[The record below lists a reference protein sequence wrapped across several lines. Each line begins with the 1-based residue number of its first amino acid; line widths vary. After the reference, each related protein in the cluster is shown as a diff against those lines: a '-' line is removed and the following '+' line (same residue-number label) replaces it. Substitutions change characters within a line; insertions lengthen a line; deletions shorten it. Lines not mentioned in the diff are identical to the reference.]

1 MAFDRSLELI
11 SNADLSLLWRLLGAA
26 AALSISA
33 VVAAYV
39 LKTARPAAVAA
50 QAKAAAIGVMLLM
63 IYAIGEISVEG
74 FSQSTL
80 IALVLPLSMFGVLG
94 LVSASAA
101 EIVAAQSAVSE
112 GAAASAAPSTH
123 LGSTGGLEATSA
135 ALQTGPDQDS
145 DGSEKR
151 RAA

>member
-26 AALSISA
+26 AALSLSA

-50 QAKAAAIGVMLLM
+50 QAKAAAIGAMLLL

-80 IALVLPLSMFGVLG
+80 VALVLPLSMFGVLG
-94 LVSASAA
+94 LCSASASEIATALSA
-101 EIVAAQSAVSE
+101 EHTRTAIGRPGE
-112 GAAASAAPSTH
+112 PPSIQIDRRHAEDT
-123 LGSTGGLEATSA
+123 
-135 ALQTGPDQDS
+135 